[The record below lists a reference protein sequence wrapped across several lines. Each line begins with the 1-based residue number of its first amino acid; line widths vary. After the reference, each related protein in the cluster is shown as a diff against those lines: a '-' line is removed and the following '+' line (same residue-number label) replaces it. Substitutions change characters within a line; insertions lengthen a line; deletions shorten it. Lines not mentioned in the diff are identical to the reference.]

1 LREEA
6 KELTS
11 SETLLKRSDL
21 ISRSGP
27 QTRACSRQEVI
38 LKRSAPQAQR
48 EETMRE
54 INVKSITEKVRE
66 LCMEANTDLGG
77 DVLQAFDR
85 AMEKE
90 ESPLG
95 LEILK
100 ELKENARIAKE
111 ERVAMCQDTG
121 FAVIFMEL
129 GQDVHLVG
137 GDLKEAIFE
146 GVRRGYR
153 DGYLRKSICHPF
165 TRANTGDNTP
175 AIIHT
180 EIVPGDK
187 VKVIVA
193 PKGGG
198 SENMS
203 RVVMLTPSDGV
214 EGIKRFVVQRVKE
227 SGSNP
232 CPPTIVG
239 VGIGGTFEQAALLA
253 KKSLLRSLGSK
264 NPDPE
269 LEKLESE
276 ILTEI
281 NKLGIGPQGLGGRTT
296 SLAVHI
302 LMMPCHIASFPLAVN
317 IQCHAQ
323 RHKEAII

>member
-1 LREEA
+1 
-6 KELTS
+6 
-11 SETLLKRSDL
+11 
-21 ISRSGP
+21 
-27 QTRACSRQEVI
+27 
-38 LKRSAPQAQR
+38 
-48 EETMRE
+48 MRE
-54 INVKSITEKVRE
+54 VDVKMITEKVKV
-66 LCMEANTDLGG
+66 LCMEANTDLGE
-77 DVLQAFDR
+77 DVLEAFDR

-90 ESPLG
+90 ESLLG
-95 LEILK
+95 IEILK

-111 ERVAMCQDTG
+111 ERVPICQDTG
-121 FAVIFMEL
+121 FAVIFLEL
-129 GQDVHLVG
+129 GQGVHLVG
-137 GDLKEAIFE
+137 GDLREAIFE
-146 GVRRGYR
+146 GVRQGYR

-165 TRANTGDNTP
+165 SRANTGDNTP

-180 EIVPGDK
+180 EIVPGEK
-187 VKVIVA
+187 VKITVA

-253 KKSLLRSLGSK
+253 KKSLLRPLGSR

-269 LEKLESE
+269 LDELESE
-276 ILTEI
+276 ILSEI
-281 NKLGIGPQGLGGRTT
+281 NRLGIGPQGLGGRTT
-296 SLAVHI
+296 TLAVHVR
-302 LMMPCHIASFPLAVN
+302 MMPCHIASFPLAVN

-323 RHKEAII
+323 RHKEITI

>member
-1 LREEA
+1 
-6 KELTS
+6 
-11 SETLLKRSDL
+11 
-21 ISRSGP
+21 
-27 QTRACSRQEVI
+27 
-38 LKRSAPQAQR
+38 
-48 EETMRE
+48 MRE
-54 INVKSITEKVRE
+54 INVKLVTEKVRE

-146 GVRRGYR
+146 GVRQGYR

-187 VKVIVA
+187 VKMIVA

-264 NPDPE
+264 NTDPE

>member
-1 LREEA
+1 
-6 KELTS
+6 
-11 SETLLKRSDL
+11 
-21 ISRSGP
+21 
-27 QTRACSRQEVI
+27 
-38 LKRSAPQAQR
+38 
-48 EETMRE
+48 MRE
-54 INVKSITEKVRE
+54 IDVKLITEKVKD
-66 LCMEANTDLGG
+66 LCMEANTDLGE
-77 DVLQAFDR
+77 DVLEAFDR
-85 AMEKE
+85 AIEKE

-95 LEILK
+95 VEILK
-100 ELKENARIAKE
+100 ELKENARIARDEK
-111 ERVAMCQDTG
+111 VAICQDTG
-121 FAVIFMEL
+121 FAVVFIEL

-137 GDLKEAIFE
+137 GGLKEAIFE
-146 GVRRGYR
+146 GVCQGYR

-180 EIVPGDK
+180 EIVPGDQ
-187 VKVIVA
+187 VKITVA

-203 RVVMLTPSDGV
+203 RVVMLTPSDGI
-214 EGIKRFVVQRVKE
+214 EGIKRYVVQRVKE

-239 VGIGGTFEQAALLA
+239 VGIGGTFELAAFLA
-253 KKSLLRSLGSK
+253 KKSLLRPLGSK
-264 NPDPE
+264 NPDTE
-269 LEKLESE
+269 LDQLEFE

-317 IQCHAQ
+317 IQCHVQ
-323 RHKEAII
+323 RHKEIVI

>member
-1 LREEA
+1 
-6 KELTS
+6 
-11 SETLLKRSDL
+11 
-21 ISRSGP
+21 
-27 QTRACSRQEVI
+27 
-38 LKRSAPQAQR
+38 
-48 EETMRE
+48 MRE
-54 INVKSITEKVRE
+54 VHVKAITEKVRA
-66 LCMEANTDLGG
+66 LCMEANTDLGE
-77 DVLQAFDR
+77 DVVQAFDR
-85 AMEKE
+85 AIAKE

-95 LEILK
+95 VEILK
-100 ELKENARIAKE
+100 ELKENARIARE
-111 ERVAMCQDTG
+111 EKVAICQDTG
-121 FAVIFMEL
+121 FAVVFLEL
-129 GQDVHLVG
+129 GQNVHLIG
-137 GDLKEAIFE
+137 GDLREAVFE
-146 GVRRGYR
+146 GVREGYR

-180 EIVPGDK
+180 EVVPGDK
-187 VKVIVA
+187 VKITVA

-203 RVVMLTPSDGV
+203 RVTMLTPSDGV

-253 KKSLLRSLGSK
+253 KKSLLRPLGSK
-264 NPDPE
+264 NPDSD
-269 LEKLESE
+269 LDQLESE
-276 ILTEI
+276 ILNEI

-302 LMMPCHIASFPLAVN
+302 LLMPCHIASFPLAVN

-323 RHKEAII
+323 RHKEAEI

>member
-1 LREEA
+1 
-6 KELTS
+6 
-11 SETLLKRSDL
+11 
-21 ISRSGP
+21 
-27 QTRACSRQEVI
+27 
-38 LKRSAPQAQR
+38 
-48 EETMRE
+48 MRE
-54 INVKSITEKVRE
+54 INVNLITEKVRD
-66 LCMEANTDLGG
+66 LCIEANTDLGE

-85 AMEKE
+85 AMERE

-95 LEILK
+95 VEILK

-111 ERVAMCQDTG
+111 EKVAICQDTG
-121 FAVIFMEL
+121 FAVIFVEL
-129 GQDVHLVG
+129 GQEVHLSG
-137 GDLKEAIFE
+137 GDLKEAIYE
-146 GVRRGYR
+146 GVRQGYR

-180 EIVPGDK
+180 EIVPGEQMK
-187 VKVIVA
+187 ITVA

-203 RVVMLTPSDGV
+203 RVVMLTPSDGI
-214 EGIKRFVVQRVKE
+214 EGIKRYVVQRVKE

-253 KKSLLRSLGSK
+253 KKSLLRPLGSR
-264 NPDPE
+264 NQDPE
-269 LEKLESE
+269 LDRLEKV

-281 NKLGIGPQGLGGRTT
+281 NQLGIGPQGLGGRTT

-302 LMMPCHIASFPLAVN
+302 LMMPCHIASLPLAIN

-323 RHKEAII
+323 RHKEIVI

>member
-1 LREEA
+1 
-6 KELTS
+6 
-11 SETLLKRSDL
+11 
-21 ISRSGP
+21 
-27 QTRACSRQEVI
+27 
-38 LKRSAPQAQR
+38 
-48 EETMRE
+48 MRE
-54 INVKSITEKVRE
+54 INVALITEKVRD
-66 LCMEANTDLGG
+66 LCMKANTDLGD
-77 DVLQAFDR
+77 DVLQAFDL

-100 ELKENARIAKE
+100 ELKENARIATE
-111 ERVAMCQDTG
+111 ENVPICQDTG
-121 FAVIFMEL
+121 FAVVFFEL
-129 GQDVHLVG
+129 GQEVHLVG
-137 GDLKEAIFE
+137 GDLNGAIQE
-146 GVRRGYR
+146 GVRQGYR

-175 AIIHT
+175 AILHT
-180 EIVPGDK
+180 EVVPGDK
-187 VKVIVA
+187 IKITIA

-253 KKSLLRSLGSK
+253 KKSLLRPLGSK
-264 NPDPE
+264 NPNPE
-269 LEKLESE
+269 LDQLESE

-281 NKLGIGPQGLGGRTT
+281 NNLGIGPQGLGGRTT

-323 RHKEAII
+323 RHKEIVI

>member
-1 LREEA
+1 
-6 KELTS
+6 
-11 SETLLKRSDL
+11 
-21 ISRSGP
+21 
-27 QTRACSRQEVI
+27 
-38 LKRSAPQAQR
+38 
-48 EETMRE
+48 MRE
-54 INVKSITEKVRE
+54 IDVKLITEKVRN
-66 LCMEANTDLGG
+66 LCMEANTDLGE
-77 DVLQAFDR
+77 DVLDAFDR
-85 AMEKE
+85 AIEKE

-95 LEILK
+95 VEILK
-100 ELKENARIAKE
+100 ELKENARIARDEK
-111 ERVAMCQDTG
+111 VAICQDTG
-121 FAVIFMEL
+121 FAVVFIEL

-137 GDLKEAIFE
+137 GGLKEAIFE
-146 GVRRGYR
+146 GVRQGYR
-153 DGYLRKSICHPF
+153 DAYLRKSICHPF

-180 EIVPGDK
+180 EIVPGDQ
-187 VKVIVA
+187 VKITVA

-203 RVVMLTPSDGV
+203 RVVMLTPSDGI
-214 EGIKRFVVQRVKE
+214 EGIKRYVVQRVKE

-232 CPPTIVG
+232 CPPTIIG
-239 VGIGGTFEQAALLA
+239 VGIGGTFELAAFLA
-253 KKSLLRSLGSK
+253 KKSLLRPLGSK

-269 LEKLESE
+269 LDQLEFE

-302 LMMPCHIASFPLAVN
+302 LMMPCHIASLPLAVN

-323 RHKEAII
+323 RHKEIVI

>member
-1 LREEA
+1 
-6 KELTS
+6 
-11 SETLLKRSDL
+11 
-21 ISRSGP
+21 
-27 QTRACSRQEVI
+27 
-38 LKRSAPQAQR
+38 
-48 EETMRE
+48 MRE
-54 INVKSITEKVRE
+54 INVNLIIEKVRD
-66 LCMEANTDLGG
+66 LCMKANTDLGE
-77 DVLQAFDR
+77 DVFQSFDGAIKR
-85 AMEKE
+85 E

-100 ELKENARIAKE
+100 ELKENARIARE
-111 ERVAMCQDTG
+111 ENVPICQDTG
-121 FAVIFMEL
+121 FAVVFLEL

-137 GDLKEAIFE
+137 GNLNEAIQE
-146 GVRRGYR
+146 GVRQGYR

-180 EIVPGDK
+180 EVVPGEK
-187 VKVIVA
+187 VKITVA

-203 RVVMLTPSDGV
+203 RVVMLTPSDGI

-253 KKSLLRSLGSK
+253 KKSLLRPLGSK
-264 NPDPE
+264 NPDSE
-269 LEKLESE
+269 LDKLESE
-276 ILTEI
+276 ILTQI
-281 NKLGIGPQGLGGRTT
+281 NHLGIGPQGLGGRMT

-323 RHKEAII
+323 RHKEVVI

>member
-1 LREEA
+1 
-6 KELTS
+6 
-11 SETLLKRSDL
+11 
-21 ISRSGP
+21 
-27 QTRACSRQEVI
+27 
-38 LKRSAPQAQR
+38 
-48 EETMRE
+48 MRE
-54 INVKSITEKVRE
+54 IDVRLITEKVRD
-66 LCMEANTDLGG
+66 LCIEANTNLGE
-77 DVLQAFDR
+77 DVLQTFDR

-95 LEILK
+95 IEILK
-100 ELKENARIAKE
+100 ELKENARIARE
-111 ERVAMCQDTG
+111 EKVAMCQDTG
-121 FAVIFMEL
+121 FAVLFVEL
-129 GQDVHLVG
+129 GQDVHLIG
-137 GDLKEAIFE
+137 GNLTEAIHE
-146 GVRRGYR
+146 GVRQGYR

-180 EIVPGDK
+180 EVVPGEK
-187 VKVIVA
+187 VKITVA
-193 PKGGG
+193 PKGAG

-214 EGIKRFVVQRVKE
+214 EGIKRFIIERVRE

-239 VGIGGTFEQAALLA
+239 IGIGGTFEQAALLA
-253 KKSLLRSLGSK
+253 KKSLLRPMGSK

-276 ILTEI
+276 ILNEI
-281 NKLGIGPQGLGGRTT
+281 NELGIGPQGLGGRTT

-302 LMMPCHIASFPLAVN
+302 LMMPCHIASLPLAVN
-317 IQCHAQ
+317 IQCHAN

>member
-1 LREEA
+1 M
-6 KELTS
+6 
-11 SETLLKRSDL
+11 
-21 ISRSGP
+21 
-27 QTRACSRQEVI
+27 QN
-38 LKRSAPQAQR
+38 
-48 EETMRE
+48 MRE
-54 INVKSITEKVRE
+54 IDVKLITEKVRD
-66 LCMEANTDLGG
+66 LCMKANTDLGE

-85 AMEKE
+85 AMGKE

-95 LEILK
+95 VEILK

-111 ERVAMCQDTG
+111 EKVPICQDTG
-121 FAVIFMEL
+121 FAILFIEL
-129 GQDVHLVG
+129 GQDVHLAG
-137 GDLKEAIFE
+137 GNLNEAIQE
-146 GVRRGYR
+146 GVRQGYK

-180 EIVPGDK
+180 EVVAGDK
-187 VKVIVA
+187 IKITVA

-203 RVVMLTPSDGV
+203 RVTMLTPSDGI
-214 EGIKRFVVQRVKE
+214 EGIKRFVIQRVKE

-239 VGIGGTFEQAALLA
+239 VGIGGNLEQVALLA

-269 LEKLESE
+269 LDQLESE

-281 NKLGIGPQGLGGRTT
+281 NQLGIGPQGLGGRTT

-323 RHKEAII
+323 RHKETII

>member
-1 LREEA
+1 
-6 KELTS
+6 
-11 SETLLKRSDL
+11 
-21 ISRSGP
+21 
-27 QTRACSRQEVI
+27 
-38 LKRSAPQAQR
+38 
-48 EETMRE
+48 MRE
-54 INVKSITEKVRE
+54 INVKLITGKVRD
-66 LCMEANTDLGG
+66 LCMRANTDLGE

-85 AMEKE
+85 AIEKE

-95 LEILK
+95 IEILR

-111 ERVAMCQDTG
+111 EDVPICQDTG
-121 FAVIFMEL
+121 FAVVFIEL

-146 GVRRGYR
+146 GVRQGYR
-153 DGYLRKSICHPF
+153 DGYLRKSVCHPF
-165 TRANTGDNTP
+165 TRVNTGDNTP
-175 AIIHT
+175 AVIHT

-187 VKVIVA
+187 VKIIVA

-203 RVVMLTPSDGV
+203 RVVMLTPSDGI
-214 EGIKRFVVQRVKE
+214 EGIKRFVVQRVRE

-253 KKSLLRSLGSK
+253 KKSLLRPLGSK
-264 NPDPE
+264 NPEPE
-269 LEKLESE
+269 LDALESE
-276 ILTEI
+276 ILEEV
-281 NKLGIGPQGLGGRTT
+281 NRLGIGPQGLGGRTT

-317 IQCHAQ
+317 IQCHVQ
-323 RHKEAII
+323 RHKEVII

>member
-1 LREEA
+1 
-6 KELTS
+6 
-11 SETLLKRSDL
+11 
-21 ISRSGP
+21 
-27 QTRACSRQEVI
+27 
-38 LKRSAPQAQR
+38 
-48 EETMRE
+48 MRE
-54 INVKSITEKVRE
+54 VDVKLITEKVKE
-66 LCMEANTDLGG
+66 LCMEANTELGE

-85 AMEKE
+85 SIKKE

-95 LEILK
+95 IEILK

-111 ERVAMCQDTG
+111 EKVPICQDTG
-121 FAVIFMEL
+121 FAVVFIEL
-129 GQDVHLVG
+129 GQEVHLVG
-137 GDLKEAIFE
+137 GGLREAVFE
-146 GVRRGYR
+146 GVRQGYR

-180 EIVPGDK
+180 EIVSGEK
-187 VKVIVA
+187 VRITVA

-214 EGIKRFVVQRVKE
+214 EGIKRFVIERVRE

-239 VGIGGTFEQAALLA
+239 IGIGGTFEQAALLA
-253 KKSLLRSLGSK
+253 KKSLLRPLGTK

-269 LEKLESE
+269 LDRLESE
-276 ILTEI
+276 ILEGI
-281 NKLGIGPQGLGGRTT
+281 NRLGIGPQGLGGRTT

-317 IQCHAQ
+317 IQCHVH
-323 RHKEAII
+323 RHKEAEI

>member
-1 LREEA
+1 
-6 KELTS
+6 
-11 SETLLKRSDL
+11 
-21 ISRSGP
+21 
-27 QTRACSRQEVI
+27 
-38 LKRSAPQAQR
+38 
-48 EETMRE
+48 MRE
-54 INVKSITEKVRE
+54 INVKVITERVRD
-66 LCMEANTDLGG
+66 LCMEANTDLGQ
-77 DVLQAFDR
+77 DVLQAFDK
-85 AMEKE
+85 AIEKE

-95 LEILK
+95 VEILR

-111 ERVAMCQDTG
+111 ENVPICQDTG
-121 FAVIFMEL
+121 FAVVFVEL

-137 GDLKEAIFE
+137 GNLNNAIQE
-146 GVRRGYR
+146 GVRQGYR

-165 TRANTGDNTP
+165 TRGNTGDNTP
-175 AIIHT
+175 AIVHT
-180 EIVPGDK
+180 ELVPGEE
-187 VKVIVA
+187 VKITVA

-203 RVVMLTPSDGV
+203 RVVMLTPSDGI

-253 KKSLLRSLGSK
+253 KRSLLRPLGSK

-269 LEKLESE
+269 LDKLESE
-276 ILTEI
+276 ILSEI

-302 LMMPCHIASFPLAVN
+302 VMMPCHIASFPLAVN

-323 RHKEAII
+323 RHKETVI